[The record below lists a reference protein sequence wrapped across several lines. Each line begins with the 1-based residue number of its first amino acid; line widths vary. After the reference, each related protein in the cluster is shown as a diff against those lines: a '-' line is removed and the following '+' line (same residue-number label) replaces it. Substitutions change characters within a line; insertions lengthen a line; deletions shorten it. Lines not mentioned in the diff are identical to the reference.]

1 MKDTQCSEDKLNNVN
16 NLSSSY
22 GSWLRSRVFKKESL
36 QLADTIRTA
45 FAVQALALCGESVT
59 EGVVADGVKW
69 LLGNQYESEKTLQGW
84 NYSYKIGVTDRLLPT
99 CIVLRAMICVWE
111 RFRINAVDNM
121 KILPSIEF
129 SIKSS
134 IQYICSQYRNFG
146 QDNHGAFGEDM
157 TNILASTLQVLIL
170 LRVAARAG
178 FPVDKEILDSAYK
191 WLSTRSKYEVVV
203 WLNETVDFSYID
215 ERNKTNNRWKV
226 GHPCN
231 YVYTHVTPALY
242 LAAFGSG
249 IKSGDA
255 KAIKAL
261 EAIQ

>member
-1 MKDTQCSEDKLNNVN
+1 VQPNDQIIKYGVRYVKDTQCSEDKLNNVN

-170 LRVAARAG
+170 LRVAAR
-178 FPVDKEILDSAYK
+178 
-191 WLSTRSKYEVVV
+191 
-203 WLNETVDFSYID
+203 
-215 ERNKTNNRWKV
+215 
-226 GHPCN
+226 
-231 YVYTHVTPALY
+231 
-242 LAAFGSG
+242 
-249 IKSGDA
+249 
-255 KAIKAL
+255 
-261 EAIQ
+261 